1 MISLIIQMFY
11 CWLVNELLLRTHFWA
26 PELRSEFPPNRLS
39 NIFMHITTFS
49 CYMLYFNCKSI
60 LAFHNFGLN
69 ILIGIFKI
77 EKVPHFRLIN
87 GLEGVFE

>member
-1 MISLIIQMFY
+1 
-11 CWLVNELLLRTHFWA
+11 
-26 PELRSEFPPNRLS
+26 
-39 NIFMHITTFS
+39 
-49 CYMLYFNCKSI
+49 MLYFNCKSI

-87 GLEGVFE
+87 GLEGVFEWITGGRNNFFKIVVGTSDTSI